1 MDEEQ
6 RLQLEKVVEE
16 LIKTKIEIKEMQIQL
31 DSMQQDNSGKLGE

>member
-6 RLQLEKVVEE
+6 RAQLEKVVEE